1 MSKNR
6 NYLLVAI
13 IFLLLSLAL
22 ISCFG
27 KMVWNELWRT
37 PVSYIESGKVTKLGN
52 LVAVIASSGKTLN
65 IYDVRSGEKLWDFST
80 KGDFYALPT
89 MVEGNIFIGDSR
101 GGIYSLSTSGELL
114 FSAYGGE
121 SILTPLVPWGD
132 KLYYGDGASM
142 RCFDLE
148 TQSQLWVTSAP
159 GGAVE
164 CSIWSPPVIEDNQLY
179 FTCGEYFYCL
189 DPTSGEELWHYQTT
203 PQAALAI
210 HYPPVFR
217 EDLVILPNPGNILI
231 ALHTTDGSLAW
242 EGLPPDTFWEQP
254 MDVSLISQQ
263 GKVLYGVMGTISS
276 PTKEGKETI
285 ALEGM
290 IIAQS
295 ADSGEVIW
303 RHKVENFSALFWEN
317 NRLLAVCGNK
327 LEWLNLE
334 DGTVRTSFEI
344 SSNMESPYIQD
355 GYLFY
360 YDPQTS
366 ELVGVR
372 L

>member
-1 MSKNR
+1 MNHRR
-6 NYLLVAI
+6 NCILVAT
-13 IFLLLSLAL
+13 IFILLNIVL

-27 KMVWNELWRT
+27 KMIWNELWRT
-37 PVSYIESGKVTKLGN
+37 PVGYIESGKITKLGN
-52 LVAVIASSGKTLN
+52 LVAVISGSGKTLN

-80 KGDFYALPT
+80 EADFYALPT
-89 MVEGNIFIGDSR
+89 MVAGNIYIGDSR
-101 GGIYSLSTSGELL
+101 GGIYCLSTSGDLL

-121 SILTPLVPWGD
+121 SVLTPLVPWAN
-132 KLYYGDGASM
+132 KLYYGDGASI

-148 TQSQLWVTSAP
+148 TQSQAWVTSAP

-164 CSIWSPPVIEDNQLY
+164 CSVWSPPVIEDNQLY
-179 FTCGEYFYCL
+179 FSCGEYFYCL
-189 DPTSGEELWHYQTT
+189 DPVSGEELWHYQTT

-210 HYPPVFR
+210 HYPPVFL
-217 EDLVILPNPGNILI
+217 EDLVIIPNPGNTLL
-231 ALHTTDGSLAW
+231 ALHTADGSLAW
-242 EGLPPDTFWEQP
+242 EGFPPDSFWEQP
-254 MDVSLISQQ
+254 MDVNLIVQQ
-263 GKVLYGVMGTISS
+263 GKVLYGVMGTASGAEKGDQGS
-276 PTKEGKETI
+276 KP
-285 ALEGM
+285 LEGM
-290 IIAQS
+290 IVAQS

-303 RHKVENFSALFWEN
+303 RNKVENFSGLFWEN

-344 SSNMESPYIQD
+344 SSNMESPCIQN